1 MRQVWGT
8 LEEGLWFEEV
18 WTKTMVCIGGLGGPS
33 DSLALTLHS
42 WSGSHLRW
50 GQPLRIRHVTTGRYL
65 ALTED
70 QGLVMVDAS
79 KAHTKATSF
88 CFRISKVSG
97 VRVPS
102 LTWSP
107 KSRLSPKSAVSH

>member
-1 MRQVWGT
+1 MVSMGGS
-8 LEEGLWFEEV
+8 GLV
-18 WTKTMVCIGGLGGPS
+18 S
-33 DSLALTLHS
+33 DHLALTLLS

-70 QGLVMVDAS
+70 QGLVVVDAS

-97 VRVPS
+97 VKVPS

-107 KSRLSPKSAVSH
+107 KFHLSILSVGLPY

>member
-1 MRQVWGT
+1 MGVLRRLGARLCMEALRDGDRLT
-8 LEEGLWFEEV
+8 ALL
-18 WTKTMVCIGGLGGPS
+18 GLG
-33 DSLALTLHS
+33 LHS

-70 QGLVMVDAS
+70 QGLVVVDAS

-97 VRVPS
+97 VLGALAQLGP
-102 LTWSP
+102 
-107 KSRLSPKSAVSH
+107 